1 MNKAYMEYLSG
12 KQGPQE
18 KPMAGTLPYEQ
29 ELLDAISVPV
39 FFLDLSGNF
48 IGSNRAFTRFV
59 GKSDEEVRQSGV
71 YSLLADDRSSGH
83 DGADRLL
90 LETGTAEPYEGKAVG
105 ADGRHHEVIYRK
117 SLVCDASGNH
127 RGIVTTLID
136 LSDLKGIERALVS
149 SESQKKAI
157 LDGFPGIIALFDVS
171 LTAVWVNDT
180 VHRSIENPIG
190 RLCRDIICK
199 QSADCENCAVPRSVI
214 DGQVRIGTHRIE
226 NDGEAEDSFYEVI
239 GTPVKNSKGKVESVV
254 VIARD
259 VTDRFLLERQLR
271 HAQKMEAI
279 GTLAGG
285 VAHDFNNVLTPI
297 MGYAEIIKLKMLQDG
312 LDEKPIFEYIG
323 EILKAG
329 KRAKSLVDQI
339 LAFSRSNEQKE
350 SLQYLQPIVKE
361 VVKLMR
367 VTLPSTIRID
377 QDIDQDCDTVFIDP
391 VQIHQVL
398 VNLCTNSAE
407 AIGRNHGTLAV
418 RLKKLEYQPANDRGW
433 VQLVVED
440 SGCGMSPELRERIF
454 EPYFTTKEKGQGT
467 GMGLALVHSIV
478 SQHRGKIEIDSQP
491 GSGTTF
497 TISFPRAHKLT
508 PLHQIVSS
516 DELVAGEGHVLL
528 VDDEPQVM
536 QVTGELLQSLGY
548 TVTSRVSASQA
559 LREFR
564 ENPGDFDLLLTDLTM
579 PELTGVELCAEV
591 KKLRPDLPTIL
602 ITGYSETVSKESAAP
617 AGIDDYCKKPVSL
630 KELSRVVGRLLK

>member
-1 MNKAYMEYLSG
+1 MRK
-12 KQGPQE
+12 
-18 KPMAGTLPYEQ
+18 
-29 ELLDAISVPV
+29 
-39 FFLDLSGNF
+39 
-48 IGSNRAFTRFV
+48 
-59 GKSDEEVRQSGV
+59 VRQSGV
-71 YSLLADDRSSGH
+71 YSLLADDLSSGH
-83 DGADRLL
+83 GRADRLL
-90 LETGTAEPYEGKAVG
+90 VETGYAEPFEGKALG
-105 ADGRHHEVIYRK
+105 ADGLYHEVIYRK
-117 SLVCDASGNH
+117 SLVRDASGNH
-127 RGIVTTLID
+127 RGIITTLID
-136 LSDLKGIERALVS
+136 LSDLKGVERALVS

-171 LTAVWVNDT
+171 LAAVWVNDT
-180 VHRSIENPIG
+180 VRRSLENPIG
-190 RLCRDIICK
+190 RHCRDIICK
-199 QSADCENCAVPRSVI
+199 QSADCENCAVPKSVI
-214 DGQVRIGTHRIE
+214 EGQVRIGTLRIE
-226 NDGEAEDSFYEVI
+226 NDEEAEDRFLEVI
-239 GTPVKNSKGKVESVV
+239 GTPVKNSDGKVESVV

-259 VTDRFLLERQLR
+259 VTNRFLLERQLR

-312 LDEKPIFEYIG
+312 LADKPIFEYIG

-350 SLQYLQPIVKE
+350 SLQHLQPIVKE

-367 VTLPSTIRID
+367 VTLPATIRID

-391 VQIHQVL
+391 VQINQVL

-407 AIGRNHGTLAV
+407 AIGRGHGTLTI
-418 RLKKLEYQPANDRGW
+418 RLKKVESQPANECGW
-433 VQLVVED
+433 VQLEVED
-440 SGCGMSPELRERIF
+440 NGRGMSPELRERIF
-454 EPYFTTKEKGQGT
+454 EPYFTTKEKGHGT

-478 SQHRGKIEIDSQP
+478 SQHGGKIEVESQL
-491 GSGTTF
+491 GSGTTV
-497 TISFPRAHKLT
+497 TMRFPRPHKRT

-516 DELVAGEGHVLL
+516 DELVAGQGHVLL

-536 QVTGELLQSLGY
+536 QVTSELLKSLGY

-564 ENPGDFDLLLTDLTM
+564 ENPGVFDLLLTDLTM
-579 PELTGVELCAEV
+579 PELTGAELCAEV

-602 ITGYSETVSKESAAP
+602 FTGYSETISNKAADSS
-617 AGIDDYCKKPVSL
+617 GIDDYCKKPVSL
-630 KELSRVVGRLLK
+630 KELSRVVGRLLDSSLS

>member
-12 KQGPQE
+12 KQGQQE
-18 KPMAGTLPYEQ
+18 TSMAGTLSYEQ
-29 ELLDAISVPV
+29 ELIDAISVPL

-48 IGSNRAFTRFV
+48 IGSNEAFTRFV

-71 YSLLADDRSSGH
+71 YSLLADGQSSGH
-83 DGADRLL
+83 DRADCLL
-90 LETGTAEPYEGKAVG
+90 LETGSAEPFEGKARG
-105 ADGRHHEVIYRK
+105 ADGRYHEVIYRK
-117 SLVCDASGNH
+117 SLICDTSGNH

-136 LSDLKGIERALVS
+136 LSDLRGVERALVS

-171 LTAVWVNDT
+171 LAAVWVNDT
-180 VHRSIENPIG
+180 VRRSIEDPIG
-190 RLCRDIICK
+190 RHCRDIICK

-214 DGQVRIGTHRIE
+214 DGQVRIDTQRIE
-226 NDGEAEDSFYEVI
+226 NDGEADDSFFEVI
-239 GTPVKNSKGKVESVV
+239 GTPVKNSEGKVESVV

-259 VTDRFLLERQLR
+259 VTNRFLLERQLR

-312 LDEKPIFEYIG
+312 LDDKPIFEYIG

-350 SLQYLQPIVKE
+350 SLQHLQPIVKE

-367 VTLPSTIRID
+367 VTIPATIRID

-407 AIGRNHGTLAV
+407 AIGRGHGTLTI
-418 RLKKLEYQPANDRGW
+418 RLKKVECQPANECSW
-433 VQLVVED
+433 VQLEVED
-440 SGCGMSPELRERIF
+440 NGCGMSPELRERIF
-454 EPYFTTKEKGQGT
+454 EPYFTTKEKGHGT

-478 SQHRGKIEIDSQP
+478 SRHRGKIEVESQQ
-491 GSGTTF
+491 GSGTTV
-497 TISFPRAHKLT
+497 TIRFPRPHKRT
-508 PLHQIVSS
+508 PFTRSS
-516 DELVAGEGHVLL
+516 A
-528 VDDEPQVM
+528 VM
-536 QVTGELLQSLGY
+536 HWL
-548 TVTSRVSASQA
+548 
-559 LREFR
+559 
-564 ENPGDFDLLLTDLTM
+564 PGRGM
-579 PELTGVELCAEV
+579 CCWWMMNH
-591 KKLRPDLPTIL
+591 KSCR
-602 ITGYSETVSKESAAP
+602 
-617 AGIDDYCKKPVSL
+617 
-630 KELSRVVGRLLK
+630 